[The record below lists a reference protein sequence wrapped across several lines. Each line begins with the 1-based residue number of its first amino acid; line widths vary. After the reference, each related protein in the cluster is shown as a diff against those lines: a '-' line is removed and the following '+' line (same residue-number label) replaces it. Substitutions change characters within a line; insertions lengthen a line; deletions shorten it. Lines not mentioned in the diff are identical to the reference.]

1 MPLDAFDAIFMRKD
15 PPADAN
21 YLYAT
26 MMLSLA
32 DSRRTFVM
40 NSPEGLREANEKL
53 YALNFPAVIP
63 PTLVTYES
71 AGSRLFMEEQGG
83 EMVVKPLDG
92 HGGEGVFVLTRGDRN
107 LNAILETATRF
118 ETRPIMAQRYIPE
131 VRKGDKRLIVLD
143 GEPLGCT
150 LRVPMAAEHRGN
162 IHVGGTCVKAE
173 VTARDREICRVL
185 KPRLQR
191 DGLYFVGLDVIGDFV
206 TEVNVTSPTGVQ
218 EIDRLDGVNLE
229 AQVIDF
235 VESRVAALPLRPCA
249 LKSQA
254 AACRRPL
261 PISATGWRRHAKEG
275 FSMDSSKIDEL
286 YDQALISDVIYR
298 YSTGVDSKDWEL
310 FRTCFTDPLQ
320 RGLHLDRRARA
331 AHLPARY
338 LGQGGAEDPEP
349 VPGDA
354 ALSIPT

>member
-1 MPLDAFDAIFMRKD
+1 MAGSTYKFAFIMDPLHTVLVDKDTTFVMMLEAQRRGHQIFYIMLKDMYCRGPRPLCRAFRCRLERAVVHYELLDDGVETPLDAFDAIFMRKD

-53 YALNFPAVIP
+53 YALNFPGAIP
-63 PTLVTYES
+63 PTLVTYEM
-71 AGSRLFMEEQGG
+71 ARLKSFMEEQGG
-83 EMVVKPLDG
+83 EIVIKPLDG

-118 ETRPIMAQRYIPE
+118 ESRPIMAQRYLPE
-131 VRKGDKRLIVLD
+131 VRKGDKRLIVLN

-173 VTARDREICRVL
+173 VTPRDREICRLL

-191 DGLYFVGLDVIGDFV
+191 DGLYFVGLDIIGDYL
-206 TEVNVTSPTGVQ
+206 TEVNVTSPTGIQ
-218 EIDRLDGVNLE
+218 EIDRLDAVNLE

-235 VESRVAALPLRPCA
+235 VESRVAALPL
-249 LKSQA
+249 
-254 AACRRPL
+254 
-261 PISATGWRRHAKEG
+261 
-275 FSMDSSKIDEL
+275 
-286 YDQALISDVIYR
+286 
-298 YSTGVDSKDWEL
+298 
-310 FRTCFTDPLQ
+310 
-320 RGLHLDRRARA
+320 
-331 AHLPARY
+331 AH
-338 LGQGGAEDPEP
+338 
-349 VPGDA
+349 
-354 ALSIPT
+354 TH